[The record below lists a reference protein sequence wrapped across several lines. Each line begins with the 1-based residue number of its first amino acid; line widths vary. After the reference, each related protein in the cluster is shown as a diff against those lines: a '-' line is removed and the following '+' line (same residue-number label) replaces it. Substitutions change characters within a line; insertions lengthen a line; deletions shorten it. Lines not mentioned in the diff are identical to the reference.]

1 MRPWQKKKPPKKT
14 RGALARQRGKR
25 VVLCCPA
32 GNIGETLPKH
42 GVFSPPKKMR
52 CQQVRVRG

>member
-1 MRPWQKKKPPKKT
+1 MRPWQKKKPPQKNKGGF
-14 RGALARQRGKR
+14 GAAEGKR

-42 GVFSPPKKMR
+42 GFFLPPKR
-52 CQQVRVRG
+52 CDASRSE